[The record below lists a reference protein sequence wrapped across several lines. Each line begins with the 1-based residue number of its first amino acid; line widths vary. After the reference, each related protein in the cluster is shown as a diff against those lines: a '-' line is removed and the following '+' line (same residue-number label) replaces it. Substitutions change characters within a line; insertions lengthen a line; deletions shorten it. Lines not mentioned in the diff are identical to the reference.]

1 MTNEVST
8 LPNYIFDK
16 LTGWR
21 LNLPTHIEPGSRV
34 LALYRV
40 STDKQL
46 YHTEENDADIPMQ
59 RIRCREFCERMG
71 WTLVCELQEE
81 GVSGHKVRAEQRD
94 KIQLIKEYT
103 KEKKFDILLVFM
115 FDRLGRIENETPF
128 VLEWFV
134 KSGIAV
140 WSAKEGQQTFE
151 NDTDYLMNYIRFW
164 QAGGESRKTSIRVK
178 TRLGQLVEE
187 GRFTGG
193 VCPFGY
199 RFIKSGVF
207 NKKGKELVTLEI
219 NPEEAA
225 IVRFIFDKT
234 VREGYGTWRLSS
246 AINKLGYKTHNGAKF
261 QANTV
266 NRILNNSIYT
276 GRFVR
281 GGKSS
286 EVIDEIKIIDD
297 YAYEEAYKILKERS
311 KKREERNSI
320 AFTTK
325 GKALLSG
332 NIYCAHCGARL
343 YTTTYSNPVTLSDG
357 TVKRYTGLKYMC
369 TNKARGRGRC
379 EGQGQYIVERIDAI
393 VLETINDLL
402 NKIHDNIKDVT
413 IKRNYERVLKE
424 KRDLYAGL
432 MKEYSKEQDKLKKL
446 VEEVGKAL
454 INESVFSVDI
464 INQSIN
470 QSKTRL
476 AELEEKIPKALK
488 ELNDQDGMLKNLD
501 QYYDQFI
508 GWADSFASASL
519 EEKKMIICRLISRIE
534 IGRDYN
540 VNIVLNVN
548 YSQFVE

>member
-1 MTNEVST
+1 MVNK
-8 LPNYIFDK
+8 II
-16 LTGWR
+16 
-21 LNLPTHIEPGSRV
+21 LNLRNAGRDTDIEFPCTEKEMSEALEKIAIPDLNAPKVYVSEVVEPSGLSMLEGKTLNLDEV
-34 LALYRV
+34 NYLAKLLD
-40 STDKQL
+40 S
-46 YHTEENDADIPMQ
+46 
-59 RIRCREFCERMG
+59 
-71 WTLVCELQEE
+71 LVQDE
-81 GVSGHKVRAEQRD
+81 RD
-94 KIQLIKEYT
+94 KIYS
-103 KEKKFDILLVFM
+103 V
-115 FDRLGRIENETPF
+115 
-128 VLEWFV
+128 
-134 KSGIAV
+134 
-140 WSAKEGQQTFE
+140 
-151 NDTDYLMNYIRFW
+151 
-164 QAGGESRKTSIRVK
+164 
-178 TRLGQLVEE
+178 
-187 GRFTGG
+187 
-193 VCPFGY
+193 
-199 RFIKSGVF
+199 
-207 NKKGKELVTLEI
+207 
-219 NPEEAA
+219 
-225 IVRFIFDKT
+225 
-234 VREGYGTWRLSS
+234 
-246 AINKLGYKTHNGAKF
+246 
-261 QANTV
+261 AN
-266 NRILNNSIYT
+266 
-276 GRFVR
+276 
-281 GGKSS
+281 
-286 EVIDEIKIIDD
+286 
-297 YAYEEAYKILKERS
+297 YEEAYKILKERS

-393 VLETINDLL
+393 VLETVNDLL

-424 KRDLYAGL
+424 KRDLYAAL
-432 MKEYSKEQDKLKKL
+432 MKEYTKEQDKLKKL

-454 INESVFSVDI
+454 INESAFSVDI

-470 QSKTRL
+470 QSKTRM

-519 EEKKMIICRLISRIE
+519 EEKKVIICRLISRIE